1 MFVRIGRSIYRYAA
15 SPKMYIM
22 RGVSGSGKST
32 RAKQLAG
39 PENIFSTDDFFTSD
53 SGEYAFDIDKIQEA
67 HEWNQDRVQEAVDS
81 GMDPIVVDNTT
92 VQAWEAKPYVE
103 MATDAGYDVEVVEPD
118 SPWWQEFNPDMSD
131 DELQDLAET
140 LAEKNTHGV
149 DAEIVLKMLDK
160 WEHGIDTDQILQ
172 SSKRR
177 SPRTTTPLLPTSL
190 PPYHRSR
197 LKKGSARDLPGR
209 CKGKLFPARA

>member
-1 MFVRIGRSIYRYAA
+1 MFVRIGRSIYRHAA
-15 SPKMYIM
+15 APKMYIM
-22 RGVSGSGKST
+22 RGVSGSGQSTKAKS
-32 RAKQLAG
+32 LAG

-53 SGEYAFDIDKIQEA
+53 SGEYVFDIDKIQEA
-67 HEWNQDRVQEAVDS
+67 HEWNQDRVRDAVDE

-103 MATDAGYDVEVVEPD
+103 LAVDVGCDVEVVEPD
-118 SPWWQEFNPDMSD
+118 SPWWQLFTPDMPD

-149 DAEIVLKMLDK
+149 GAEIILKMLDK

-172 SSKRR
+172 SSK
-177 SPRTTTPLLPTSL
+177 
-190 PPYHRSR
+190 
-197 LKKGSARDLPGR
+197 
-209 CKGKLFPARA
+209 PAS